1 MEKRDF
7 IGKNFWEFFNT
18 FPEWRRRKEML
29 GKDGDNATLL
39 VTNQETNEQYK
50 VVCKC
55 EEHYIHTYCFTTGSY
70 FDYNE
75 IVSITKV

>member
-1 MEKRDF
+1 
-7 IGKNFWEFFNT
+7 
-18 FPEWRRRKEML
+18 ML

-55 EEHYIHTYCFTTGSY
+55 EEHYIKTYCFTTGSY